1 MPGPGKACVIIG
13 GALALSAPLHAG
25 PNRVVAREIQAVA
38 ERFVVAQA
46 TPGTNVHA
54 VAGRLDERLRLAPCA
69 GELTPQLAP
78 GAVVRPRTSVGVR
91 CPDAGG
97 WSIFVPVAVESEVAV
112 LVARR
117 TLSRGE
123 VPSAGD
129 LEAVTRRV
137 PGLGTQYAVR
147 LADVVG
153 RRLRRP
159 VAAGQPVANDALEPP
174 VLVARGQQ
182 VTLVAQLAGV
192 AVRSGAVAL
201 DAGGHGDRVRARNAV
216 SGRVIEGTVQ
226 PDGTVAAYP

>member
-1 MPGPGKACVIIG
+1 MPGPGKAGVIIG
-13 GALALSAPLHAG
+13 GALALAAPLHAG
-25 PNRVVAREIQAVA
+25 PNRVDAREIQAVA

-46 TPGTNVHA
+46 APGTTVHA
-54 VAGRLDERLRLAPCA
+54 TAGRLDERLRLAPCA
-69 GELTPQLAP
+69 GDLTPHLAP

-97 WSIFVPVAVESEVAV
+97 WSILVPVTVESEVAV

-123 VPSAGD
+123 VPTAGD
-129 LEAVTRRV
+129 LEAATRRV

-147 LADVVG
+147 PTDVVG

-159 VAAGQPVANDALEPP
+159 VAAGQPVTSDALEPP

-182 VTLVAQLAGV
+182 VTLVAQLAGI

-201 DAGGHGDRVRARNAV
+201 DAGGHGDRVRARNPV